1 MKPAEFAASS
11 PTSNLFSSALQ
22 HTVFNAAL
30 NALFRLSTFILNA
43 WVLRHVT
50 KSVLGQAAQLTLL
63 YSTVTFFAREPF
75 RKACVSAPSTQS
87 QLRSLIDLLW
97 LAPWFGLAWSVV
109 LIPLWSLSLPTME
122 VCLYAG
128 SAMVELLT
136 EPLQILLQ
144 IHLVMGRRVAAEG
157 WAQLARCVFV
167 GVGVTLSH
175 SPDWSIRVYS
185 VGQLI
190 YGCVLLAVMWAGAR
204 RMIRPGAEGG
214 ERRLAGLLGVPLV
227 SPNLLRL
234 PWHFA
239 RSALTVGSASSI
251 ETASLDSN
259 SEPLDP
265 AQTALVRS
273 FLGQCAVKQLLTE
286 GEKYVLTFTNL
297 LSLAEQGLLDSVSNL
312 GSLAARLL
320 FQPVEEGA
328 YHFFGKSLRRGQ
340 SPEQQDPDRVTL
352 AGIYLRGA
360 LRLVSLI
367 GWSVALFSVPY
378 STQLLHLY
386 SGATLSEGEGPNLLR
401 LFSCYV
407 LLLAWNG
414 VSEAFMFAT
423 MSRVE
428 VDSHNRRLVGYS
440 VAFLATAVAA
450 TTAIRRI
457 GPALF
462 GVGEELACAGFVLAN
477 CVNIGLRAASSLVF
491 AGRYVRGKDDVD
503 GVVRWL
509 LPCRQV
515 RLVMIGAFVVTCYSN
530 LAFTGDHRPSSQLCH
545 LTMGANAFLLVVTAC
560 LAFESDLSTLASQL
574 PAINRL
580 KSSVIG
586 RHANRL
592 LLAVHSLA
600 AVGLLLCLLLR
611 SFSSKF

>member
-1 MKPAEFAASS
+1 MKPAEFTASS

-190 YGCVLLAVMWAGAR
+190 YGCVLLAV
-204 RMIRPGAEGG
+204 I
-214 ERRLAGLLGVPLV
+214 
-227 SPNLLRL
+227 
-234 PWHFA
+234 
-239 RSALTVGSASSI
+239 SALTVGSASSI
-251 ETASLDSN
+251 ETASPNSN

-491 AGRYVRGKDDVD
+491 AGRYVRGKDDVH
-503 GVVRWL
+503 GVVGWL

-515 RLVMIGAFVVTCYSN
+515 RLVMIGAFVVTCCSN